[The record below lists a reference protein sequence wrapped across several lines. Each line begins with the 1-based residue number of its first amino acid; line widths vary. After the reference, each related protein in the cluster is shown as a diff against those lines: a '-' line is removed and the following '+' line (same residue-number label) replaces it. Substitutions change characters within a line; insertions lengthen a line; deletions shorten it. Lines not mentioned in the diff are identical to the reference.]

1 MRRERD
7 DRERPRSRVRDSS
20 RQRRDPSPS
29 RRDRESERDRDKDRD
44 EHRRRDDRRDDHAR
58 RDRDVERDSNDD
70 HRRWRDDGKRD
81 ERIAARRELRDKEHR
96 ERDRE
101 REKERGSRAGERD
114 SNIDLERPRDRE
126 RDRWVSD
133 ERDTQS
139 KRTNGRD
146 RRRHS
151 RDEDRD
157 SKDRD
162 ERKDPRVRAEEK
174 EPAWMDT
181 YIPSDS
187 GAGILGGK
195 AENGELD
202 GIQAWKLGMKEKER
216 KERESE
222 ALRSSSDIESAGSAR
237 APDIPAT
244 PPTEPPLDE
253 IQLFKLMIKR
263 EEEKNSA
270 ASFKGPVNDPAV
282 AYIGPGSDSGECV
295 LFGASRVFLNHAD
308 SSAQKLPISNSD
320 GQPASGF
327 TPSPSVETLA
337 PLTAPSTK
345 PSTPSAESPKAFG
358 SRFFPNPS
366 MSESSAPQSQQ
377 DRHSAS
383 TIKSPTPSQF
393 NPPSG
398 SRLLAFG
405 SRTPSAAAA
414 TSLSSDQA
422 SMFTFS
428 TSTVDTPQSLLP
440 PSMNGSRLGPDIDAM
455 NADSAALTSIS
466 AGLPPGFSNLV
477 NPSHQSV
484 FPSDPNAHTQSE
496 ILRRQSLTSFGD
508 RTTYGATSDLSSYS
522 ELGPT
527 NPLGIQSNI
536 PTSHSPSF
544 EPSGRERGLG
554 GSPFP
559 QQKGSRFAKFFDGK
573 SREQPATASAE
584 GLDAFP
590 HPLLSYQRQQSM
602 GGGDSYPINAENRT
616 MEDIFAMLQNSTQV
630 SSFAKSS
637 LNI

>member
-101 REKERGSRAGERD
+101 RERGSRASERE
-114 SNIDLERPRDRE
+114 SNIDSERPRDRE

-133 ERDTQS
+133 ERDAQS

-162 ERKDPRVRAEEK
+162 ERKEPRVRAEEK

-187 GAGILGGK
+187 GVGILGGK

-222 ALRSSSDIESAGSAR
+222 ALRSSSDIESTESAR
-237 APDIPAT
+237 ATDIPAT
-244 PPTEPPLDE
+244 SPTEPPLDE

-270 ASFKGPVNDPAV
+270 ASLKGPVSDPAV
-282 AYIGPGSDSGECV
+282 AYIGPGSDSGEC
-295 LFGASRVFLNHAD
+295 LLSSASCVFLNRTD
-308 SSAQKLPISNSD
+308 SFAQKLPISNSD
-320 GQPASGF
+320 GQPVSGF
-327 TPSPSVETLA
+327 TTSPSIETFA

-414 TSLSSDQA
+414 TSLSSDQT
-422 SMFTFS
+422 STFTFS
-428 TSTVDTPQSLLP
+428 TSTLDAPQSLS
-440 PSMNGSRLGPDIDAM
+440 PSMNGSRLASDIDGI
-455 NADSAALTSIS
+455 NADPAAPTSIS

-477 NPSHQSV
+477 NPHHQPV
-484 FPSDPNAHTQSE
+484 FPSDASAHTQSE

-508 RTTYGATSDLSSYS
+508 RTTYGAASDLSPYS
-522 ELGPT
+522 EMGPA

-573 SREQPATASAE
+573 SREQPATASTE
-584 GLDAFP
+584 SLDAFP

-630 SSFAKSS
+630 SRFVKLS
-637 LNI
+637 LNT